1 MELIGLMSASI
12 SNRPINLLFITSNLS
27 LGGAE
32 RQLFYL
38 IRGLDKNRFQ
48 ASVVP
53 IWPDYT
59 MRAQFEAAGAAVIP
73 IHKRWKYDF
82 SLLFRLSAFIKRLQP
97 DIVQC
102 QMYTANMWGRVAAK
116 MAGSKI
122 IVVSERNSD
131 YLWKTQWH
139 FAAER
144 CLNRYA
150 SAFLGNSCRV
160 CRYCEENL
168 KLREGTFSLMHNGVD
183 VQEFTPSES
192 NPGQIINPI
201 IGTVANLYPN
211 KDLPTFL
218 RMAAY
223 VLNKWPKARFRIV
236 GYGTE
241 LNSLK
246 DLAADL
252 GIVNQVQF
260 VGASNSIANEYKC
273 FDIFVLS
280 SVHEGFANVIIEA
293 MASGIPVIATN
304 VGAASETIVEGKSG
318 FMVPSRNPDALA
330 ARVNDLLQNPDLR
343 KSMGDFGRQIAMRKF
358 SLESMVKRY
367 ELLYLELVSRPRK
380 ECAD

>member
-1 MELIGLMSASI
+1 MSASI
-12 SNRPINLLFITSNLS
+12 SHPLKLLFITSNLS

-38 IRGLDKNRFQ
+38 IRGLNKERFQ
-48 ASVVP
+48 TSLVP
-53 IWPDYT
+53 LWPDYT
-59 MRAQFEAAGAAVIP
+59 MRAQFESAGATVVP

-82 SLLFRLSAFIKRLQP
+82 SLLFRLSAFIRRLQP

-122 IVVSERNSD
+122 IIISERNSD
-131 YLWKTQWH
+131 YLWKRRWH

-144 CLNRYA
+144 RLNRYA
-150 SAFLGNSCRV
+150 TAFLGNSYRV

-168 KLREGTFSLMHNGVD
+168 KLREGAFRLMHNGVD
-183 VQEFTPSES
+183 VNEFTPSERM
-192 NPGQIINPI
+192 PGQTINPV

-211 KDLPTFL
+211 KDLPNFL

-223 VLNKWPKARFRIV
+223 VLNKWPCARFRIV

-246 DLAADL
+246 NLAADL
-252 GIVNQVQF
+252 GIANQVEF
-260 VGASNSIANEYKC
+260 AGACNSIADEYKR

-318 FMVPSRNPDALA
+318 FLAPSRNPDALA
-330 ARVNDLLQNPDLR
+330 ARVNALLEYPDLR
-343 KSMGDFGRQIAMRKF
+343 KSMGDFGRQIAVRKF

-367 ELLYLELVSRPRK
+367 ELLYLELVSGLNRER
-380 ECAD
+380 ED